1 MVLGEFFL
9 AAGDEAAVRVGP
21 GRRHEFPAVPCDGIF
36 PDDAVLKWETLLPRA
51 SAKGPVDSVQL
62 REVVP
67 MANDGFT
74 VFAIPDRLCTALVS
88 AGTDRLRTTAVLW
101 AETSEPD
108 DEISLDR
115 AVDLLERLSVLAGRG
130 VERNLNLYCWY
141 FAP

>member
-9 AAGDEAAVRVGP
+9 AADDEAAVRVGP
-21 GRRHEFPAVPCDGIF
+21 GRRHEFPAVPCDGIC

-74 VFAIPDRLCTALVS
+74 VFAIPDRNLSKRSRQV
-88 AGTDRLRTTAVLW
+88 DRSNAVLG
-101 AETSEPD
+101 S
-108 DEISLDR
+108 
-115 AVDLLERLSVLAGRG
+115 VGRLVPAG
-130 VERNLNLYCWY
+130 
-141 FAP
+141 